1 MPRLKKFIE
10 AMIQFGLTIE
20 VFVNA
25 NDFVCFIWG
34 PMKFL
39 LVTAK
44 NHLDTFDKLLDIFEQ
59 HPTLKLVL
67 QDYYSDI
74 LEFHQAALSVLIR
87 PRMFLYARVV
97 LEYLYRQVSLGKL
110 KKAIRPDVF
119 PEKLEN
125 AYERIVTSIFE
136 SEHESEREAAKKTIA
151 LVVTAKRDLKWR
163 EIQSFFCI
171 DSDEWILD
179 SEERLQLTA
188 KELCVNSLPSDDT
201 ERTTL
206 LDIEQR
212 TSWIRQNIE
221 SLNDL
226 TFAEHVILD
235 DLYGTIPVYKCPKP
249 VCSMFSEGFDTTHK
263 RAQHINRHDR
273 RFLCNFQF
281 CFGQAFGYDSQ
292 VGLKD
297 HVKDYHENPPVF
309 LQFPQKERRSRP
321 EYDKDNLLQVMRFE
335 DIDRVIELLDGGADI
350 NAVDGGKN
358 DYHTPLWR
366 AVDRKNYKL
375 CELLIDR
382 GANLG
387 KPASYQPKQ
396 TKTTKAHEM
405 PPFTP
410 LAHACAKGNIKI
422 ADLILQA
429 YAKSITFADS
439 GIRIALMKAVVQ
451 GHLEIVQLLT
461 SFYDFSQEKDIENGP
476 DDPLVEACERHNPS
490 MVEFLSQNGFKFKR
504 DVDYVAKCLPSPM
517 RFLKNAMERW
527 HRVEL
532 TLKVLLKTAKPTITS
547 FTGIWRAI
555 DYQRPS
561 IALLLLSYPETNLAA
576 DGLSIL
582 RHKAEQQGYND
593 IVKLTDRLL
602 A

>member
-1 MPRLKKFIE
+1 MEWTNEPTRASRANCSLFCTNVRTEEHTRYLRLIEFHRYLLGKKIVDICLENARLLSFCTE
-10 AMIQFGLTIE
+10 YLASPPFSQTCRAEE
-20 VFVNA
+20 VCLHA
-25 NDFVCFIWG
+25 RQ
-34 PMKFL
+34 
-39 LVTAK
+39 AYYS
-44 NHLDTFDKLLDIFEQ
+44 
-59 HPTLKLVL
+59 L
-67 QDYYSDI
+67 QDYAVAYWYDHLKALRDALKDKPTGGRLNDSELMEEVRRASHLTQFF
-74 LEFHQAALSVLIR
+74 LEDYVNS
-87 PRMFLYARVV
+87 M
-97 LEYLYRQVSLGKL
+97 
-110 KKAIRPDVF
+110 
-119 PEKLEN
+119 
-125 AYERIVTSIFE
+125 
-136 SEHESEREAAKKTIA
+136 
-151 LVVTAKRDLKWR
+151 AKREKNDFLTP
-163 EIQSFFCI
+163 EIIF
-171 DSDEWILD
+171 
-179 SEERLQLTA
+179 
-188 KELCVNSLPSDDT
+188 NSLPSDDT

-297 HVKDYHENPPVF
+297 HVKDYHEDPPVF

-321 EYDKDNLLQVMRFE
+321 EYDKDNLLQVVRFE

-405 PPFTP
+405 PLFTP

-422 ADLILQA
+422 AELILQA

-527 HRVEL
+527 YRVEL

-582 RHKAEQQGYND
+582 RHKAEQQGYKD